1 MEFIHTADWRI
12 GHSFSGVEPALR
24 RQLDDGIRQALEL
37 LFIYAT
43 KKGIPLIVCAGNA
56 FANGQLADVEHLRRL
71 GGLCAKHPDIQLII
85 APGAEDPLATG
96 NIYSRIQQSQIPA
109 NLQVVEKNKLLPF
122 PDKNCSIY
130 AAPATSTHIEADP
143 LQWLR
148 EEAPAASSINIG
160 LCHYPHYQ
168 AGDASALQLD
178 YLACGGTAHYREIDP
193 RCLYPGPPAQLDF
206 GEPGFPLHVK
216 ISGPG
221 ATPRIKKIAGIAPFQ
236 WIEEILHFTDDTFA
250 QKVSRINAGTNRQI
264 RKIGMDGHLSIR
276 NYIEY
281 RDLLENGRPGLHSID
296 DRVRIQPTH
305 EDIEALR
312 DVNARALAQSLMELR
327 EIEPSAGLEPG
338 TVLKNK
344 EGTFFLDRKAVAD
357 MADAIPN
364 DEIYDQALVSLYRQ
378 FGPDGE

>member
-12 GHSFSGVEPALR
+12 GHRFSGVEPTLR

-43 KKGIPLIVCAGNA
+43 KKKIPLIVCAGNA

-71 GGLCAKHPDIQLII
+71 GELCAKHQDIQLII
-85 APGAEDPLATG
+85 APGAEDPLAAG
-96 NIYSRIQQSQIPA
+96 NIYSRVQQSQFPA
-109 NLQVVEKNKLLPF
+109 NLQVVEKNKLLTF
-122 PDKNCSIY
+122 PEKNCSIY
-130 AAPATSTHIEADP
+130 ASPATSAHIEAAP

-148 EEAPAASSINIG
+148 EEALDASSINIG
-160 LCHYPHYQ
+160 LCYYPHYKT
-168 AGDASALQLD
+168 GDASALKLD
-178 YLACGGTAHYREIDP
+178 YLACGGAARYREIDP
-193 RCLYPGPPAQLDF
+193 RCHYPGPPAQLDF

-221 ATPRIKKIAGIAPFQ
+221 ATPRIKKIPGIAPFQ
-236 WIEEILHFTDDTFA
+236 WIEETLHFTDDSFA
-250 QKVSRINAGTNRQI
+250 EEVSRIKTGTNRQI
-264 RKIGMDGHLSIR
+264 RKLRMDGHLSIR

-281 RDLLENGRPGLHSID
+281 RDLLEAGRHGLHSID
-296 DRVRIQPTH
+296 DRVRIQPTAQ
-305 EDIEALR
+305 DIEDLR

-327 EIEPSAGLEPG
+327 EIEPSAGLE
-338 TVLKNK
+338 
-344 EGTFFLDRKAVAD
+344 GTFFLDRKAVAD
-357 MADAIPN
+357 IADAIPN